1 MQGPVNY
8 FKEFGPDS
16 KSKEKQLKTVKE
28 GSGMIR
34 NVYLDPQV
42 LTQLHKWSVTS

>member
-8 FKEFGPDS
+8 FKEFGPDC

-34 NVYLDPQV
+34 NVYLEAH
-42 LTQLHKWSVTS
+42 LGYYLKRKA

>member
-8 FKEFGPDS
+8 FKNFGPDP

-34 NVYLDPQV
+34 NVYLEV
-42 LTQLHKWSVTS
+42 HLGYNLKTKA